1 MKKEISRDFVRE
13 LSLAGDVSITTE
25 AVQQVVEVQ
34 TTTTTTTE
42 LELAVV
48 GNGAVI
54 VTEIEVSCC

>member
-42 LELAVV
+42 LAEV

-54 VTEIEVSCC
+54 ISEIEVSCC

>member
-13 LSLAGDVSITTE
+13 LSLAGDVSVKTSE
-25 AVQQVVEVQ
+25 VEVQ

>member
-13 LSLAGDVSITTE
+13 LSLAGDVSVKTSE
-25 AVQQVVEVQ
+25 VEVQ

-48 GNGAVI
+48 GNGVAMGAAV
-54 VTEIEVSCC
+54 EVSCC

>member
-13 LSLAGDVSITTE
+13 LSLAGDVSVKTSE
-25 AVQQVVEVQ
+25 VEVQ

-42 LELAVV
+42 LAEV

-54 VTEIEVSCC
+54 ISEIEVSCC